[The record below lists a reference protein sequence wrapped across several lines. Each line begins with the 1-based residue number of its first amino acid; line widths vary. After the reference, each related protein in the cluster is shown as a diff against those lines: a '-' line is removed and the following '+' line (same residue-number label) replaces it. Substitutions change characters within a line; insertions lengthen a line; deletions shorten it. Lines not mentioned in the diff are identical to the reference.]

1 MEGTDA
7 RPPVVVVVVAAH
19 QVLLAVRRAAAGQ
32 AVKEQEDGPQVSAVA
47 SSTPPPL
54 VLTGGNSKGYA
65 FLEFQDPEVAT
76 IAAEAMDGYF
86 LSKNKLVCHV
96 VAPEKLHPK
105 VSTSPL

>member
-1 MEGTDA
+1 M
-7 RPPVVVVVVAAH
+7 
-19 QVLLAVRRAAAGQ
+19 
-32 AVKEQEDGPQVSAVA
+32 A
-47 SSTPPPL
+47 SSPPPL
-54 VLTGGNSKGYA
+54 VLTAGGNSKGYA
-65 FLEFQDPEVAT
+65 FLEFQDSEVAT